1 MAKANVG
8 VLAVDGSVVS
18 FRRRAQPFL
27 IQLLLQGS
35 LGIVLALRSSPVGDL
50 IGGRALASGQ
60 IDDRPDLAALDSP
73 EPVGALEVPCA
84 SCVPVQCPDPIL
96 TIAVIRILPIP
107 RKVEPGCQCQDLSD
121 QEYRGT
127 IHLDFSRMTDLS
139 CLSKWLFY
147 RLAKDEIGSLFLCA
161 FIKRAQ
167 ENVENSPGNV

>member
-35 LGIVLALRSSPVGDL
+35 LGIVLALRSRPIRDL

-73 EPVGALEVPCA
+73 EPVGALEV
-84 SCVPVQCPDPIL
+84 
-96 TIAVIRILPIP
+96 
-107 RKVEPGCQCQDLSD
+107 
-121 QEYRGT
+121 
-127 IHLDFSRMTDLS
+127 SRYGHYQV
-139 CLSKWLFY
+139 SK
-147 RLAKDEIGSLFLCA
+147 
-161 FIKRAQ
+161 
-167 ENVENSPGNV
+167 